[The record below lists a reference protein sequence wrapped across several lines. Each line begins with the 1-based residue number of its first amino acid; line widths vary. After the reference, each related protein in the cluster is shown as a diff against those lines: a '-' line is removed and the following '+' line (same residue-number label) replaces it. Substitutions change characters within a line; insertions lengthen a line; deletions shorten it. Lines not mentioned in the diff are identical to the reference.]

1 MECENLTFRRLLDKV
16 WRHSGK
22 GGRFGGVCK
31 CLDHEELLAGEDPG
45 NLGKGQLNCLGG
57 TVVNFEAKP
66 GLWSFRN
73 AACATLVRNP
83 VELIQGEDLEK
94 GLNPLDKYRYFPE
107 VYYAQAGYPNPPPES
122 PRVTTHIRFR
132 NRSDSD
138 FRVMRIDNK
147 TKALIREGIPV
158 LSNPVVVDAASES
171 YDIWIGYDYTRSHYH
186 PFLTTHEAVV
196 FAYIVPYLPQRG
208 KMIDIFIDK
217 AFNVHV
223 TLPNYEWGE
232 DYPSAEYGGYCR
244 CRSGAIFA
252 VSAKPGPLKECF
264 ETPQRF
270 FTKNYNCHGGEII
283 SGCMTSHKDLWFNQ
297 EVDCDTS
304 KDYIIEYGFEE
315 PLWMK
320 GASNNNG
327 ILVGNIVRKKNDYNL
342 FGFMTTCG
350 YQERFQFK
358 DWRKA
363 IPFDDIDSKYVT
375 FDWSQDF
382 EVLKG
387 KNPIIGT
394 IDRQQK
400 VKFVMK
406 NPKNSDAGEAFEGKM
421 VILQFLVPGYS
432 NKYESKICVKGKVP
446 IFFEYC
452 LADDYKMWTF
462 IVHEYEPGLTIMS
475 KIWLKWLEVQE

>member
-31 CLDHEELLAGEDPG
+31 CLDHEELLAGEDTG
-45 NLGKGQLNCLGG
+45 NLGKGQLNCPGG
-57 TVVNFEAKP
+57 TVVSFEAKA
-66 GLWSFRN
+66 GLWSYRN

-83 VELIQGEDLEK
+83 VELIQGEDLKK

-107 VYYAQAGYPNPPPES
+107 VYYAQAGYSNPPPES
-122 PRVTTHIRFR
+122 PRVATHIRFR
-132 NRSDSD
+132 NRSDVD

-147 TKALIREGIPV
+147 TKALTREGIPV
-158 LSNPVVVDAASES
+158 LSNPVVLDAASES
-171 YDIWIGYDYTRSHYH
+171 YDIWIAYDYTRSHYH

-217 AFNVHV
+217 AFKVHV

-232 DYPSAEYGGYCR
+232 VYPSAEYGGYCR

-252 VSAKPGPLKECF
+252 VSAKPGPLKECL
-264 ETPQRF
+264 ETPQKF

-283 SGCMTSHKDLWFNQ
+283 SGCMTSHKELWFNQ
-297 EVDCDTS
+297 EIDCDTS

-327 ILVGNIVRKKNDYNL
+327 ILVGNIVRKKDDYNL

-363 IPFDDIDSKYVT
+363 IPFNDIASKYVT

-421 VILQFLVPGYS
+421 VILQF
-432 NKYESKICVKGKVP
+432 
-446 IFFEYC
+446 
-452 LADDYKMWTF
+452 
-462 IVHEYEPGLTIMS
+462 
-475 KIWLKWLEVQE
+475 